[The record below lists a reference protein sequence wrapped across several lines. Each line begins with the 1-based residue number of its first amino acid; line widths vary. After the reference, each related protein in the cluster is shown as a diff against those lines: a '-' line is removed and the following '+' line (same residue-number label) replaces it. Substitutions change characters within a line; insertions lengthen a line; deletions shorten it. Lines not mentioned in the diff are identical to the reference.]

1 MTKEIEETITTL
13 TEHLNELTSQ
23 IVNDIVKVYKMNG
36 LSDNEVKR
44 EIIEKYAVTLCD
56 VKDIEAYLEKLKG
69 VFDDTETMQGHE
81 DKEQTKRIDE
91 EDFIFVDKP
100 HKRASSFISDKDIKN
115 IVIDILNTQGE
126 MNQRDLVISVKKR
139 IPTGA
144 LRIMSIL
151 DKMASAREV
160 SIKRGNTNAKVYF
173 CLEKRWYLMDKG
185 G

>member
-1 MTKEIEETITTL
+1 
-13 TEHLNELTSQ
+13 
-23 IVNDIVKVYKMNG
+23 
-36 LSDNEVKR
+36 
-44 EIIEKYAVTLCD
+44 
-56 VKDIEAYLEKLKG
+56 
-69 VFDDTETMQGHE
+69 
-81 DKEQTKRIDE
+81 
-91 EDFIFVDKP
+91 
-100 HKRASSFISDKDIKN
+100 
-115 IVIDILNTQGE
+115 LNTQGE

-185 G
+185 GNF